1 MSPATLKLAVVI
13 ALLGATGLGA
23 LGLFAPALAL
33 TLGASVA
40 IVSALWLSNLVG
52 RLVASPRGATASGIN
67 GKQAASST
75 LRYGVLGLALWGGTK
90 AVPGEIPWFLAGLSA
105 VVVAVAIEGVREFS
119 QASREPPGER
129 RDGI

>member
-1 MSPATLKLAVVI
+1 MNPATLRLSIGLAVL
-13 ALLGATGLGA
+13 AATGLGA

-33 TLGASVA
+33 TLGACVA

-52 RLVASPRGATASGIN
+52 RLAASPRGATASGIN
-67 GKQAASST
+67 GKQVASST

-105 VVVAVAIEGVREFS
+105 VVVAVAIEGLREFS
-119 QASREPPGER
+119 QASREQPGER